1 MIDEIIKHKTILPR
15 WNFHK
20 DSKGHFQFQKTKLSK
35 PGSFKSVLNRKN
47 KAIGCLFV
55 STTFEENLGNF
66 VVLAREKAKKSSEEI
81 LPIVKYSQKCL
92 LCKSDLVKIATEK
105 GKFWR
110 KNGFIDMEINDLG
123 VLITNE
129 NIDFCAHQNC
139 MDFAHGNFFF

>member
-1 MIDEIIKHKTILPR
+1 MSPGEKLEEFLRKKDIEHEENSPLKTVIDEIIKHKTILPR

-110 KNGFIDMEINDLG
+110 KNGLTMAE
-123 VLITNE
+123 
-129 NIDFCAHQNC
+129 
-139 MDFAHGNFFF
+139 